1 MELPIVL
8 PIVAFGSWVQLFWC
22 QMTTIVCSLMND
34 KEKWKQFM
42 MQYLTASDILH
53 RVVVL
58 IDLKVGIQDSDK
70 MVIDMLTDLN
80 RIFLVVLTKADKVNA
95 K

>member
-1 MELPIVL
+1 M
-8 PIVAFGSWVQLFWC
+8 QLVDCPGYGFAKASA
-22 QMTTIVCSLMND
+22 QD

>member
-1 MELPIVL
+1 
-8 PIVAFGSWVQLFWC
+8 
-22 QMTTIVCSLMND
+22 
-34 KEKWKQFM
+34 M